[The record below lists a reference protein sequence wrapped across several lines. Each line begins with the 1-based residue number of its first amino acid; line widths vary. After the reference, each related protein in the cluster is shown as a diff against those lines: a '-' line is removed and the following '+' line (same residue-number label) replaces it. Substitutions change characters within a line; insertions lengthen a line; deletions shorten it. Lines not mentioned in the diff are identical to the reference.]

1 MAKATNAKQVRR
13 SGVQVMLKLIGLVRP
28 LLPVMVLAVLLGVTG
43 FLCAIFLNVFGAEAL
58 ASVLGFPSSLAV
70 STLFILIVVCGV
82 LR

>member
-58 ASVLGFPSSLAV
+58 ASAQEARDSCPV
-70 STLFILIVVCGV
+70 SAISIEE
-82 LR
+82 